1 MSSRLQELYGYYT
14 NRLSFEEV
22 ARLVER
28 TAGEKLLSDQKIG
41 QIVSAKALK
50 IRQEIYKSMGAT
62 LAENDHDVVGV
73 NPKVNIYNLE
83 AKEIPL
89 FDDGIQCCCVKSR
102 TSTQAKTE
110 K

>member
-1 MSSRLQELYGYYT
+1 MSQGLQELCCYYS

-28 TAGEKLLSDQKIG
+28 IAGERLLSDQKIG

-50 IRQEIYKSMGAT
+50 VSQEIYKSMGT
-62 LAENDHDVVGV
+62 ILAENVRNVLEV
-73 NPKVNIYNLE
+73 NSYVNLYNSE
-83 AKEIPL
+83 
-89 FDDGIQCCCVKSR
+89 
-102 TSTQAKTE
+102 E